1 MNRRSLR
8 WGTAASTLLA
18 AFYVAVLAA
27 SGGLQHLVDQTR
39 TDWWLLTPIVL
50 AFGTQIALTVELR
63 HRHRAHHLAATTGAG
78 TSASAVGMV
87 ACCAHHLAE
96 LVPLLGAAGIAGF
109 LFDWRI
115 PLMAA
120 GLAVN
125 LAAIAIASRRLN
137 HFTHPQSGAMSCAA

>member
-8 WGTAASTLLA
+8 RGATASGLLA
-18 AFYVAVLAA
+18 AFYVAVLSA
-27 SGGLQHLVDQTR
+27 SGGWQHLVDQTR

-50 AFGTQIALTVELR
+50 SFGTQVALTVELR
-63 HRHRAHHLAATTGAG
+63 HRHRAHRLTATTGAG
-78 TSASAVGMV
+78 TGASAIGMV
-87 ACCAHHLAE
+87 ACCAHHLAD

-115 PLMAA
+115 PLMTA

-125 LAAIAIASRRLN
+125 LAAIAIAARRLN
-137 HFTHPQSGAMSCAA
+137 HLTHPSAGAISCAV